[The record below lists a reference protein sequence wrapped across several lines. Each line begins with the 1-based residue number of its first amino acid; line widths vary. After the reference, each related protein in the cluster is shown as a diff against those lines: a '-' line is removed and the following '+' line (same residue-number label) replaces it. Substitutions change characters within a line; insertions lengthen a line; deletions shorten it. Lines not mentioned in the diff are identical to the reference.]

1 MKDPMPDFTLRFK
14 LPNQLIEGVVRRTF
28 YWPAEGPGSFATNL
42 RPRFSAL
49 GPVTSL
55 NADFARIAVM
65 VYAADRSVVRAAG
78 TVNWTARDY
87 SLTIPVSDPGAWT
100 SVHDRLVRMLA
111 FLSGDAWA
119 ITFTK
124 AAIPKE
130 TVADKWYPTAGRVV
144 LLSGGADSA
153 AGALLARA
161 LPEDHALISHF
172 GGNGIGPVQR
182 LVAQAI
188 TGLLPSG
195 SGQQHLQVG
204 FARMQRQPDGT
215 KFANE
220 PSTRTRSLLFLALGL
235 CVASVNGV
243 PLWIPENGFAS
254 LNPAMGADQFG
265 SISTRTTH
273 PWFLAEV
280 QGLLTSVGA
289 HGHIENPF
297 AQQTKGEM
305 FANVTARFGAESA
318 STFLSTTDSCGFT
331 NKRFW
336 GIEKRHH
343 CGTCFGCLL
352 RRASFKAAGLDDQSV
367 YAVDNPPNSKAAEV
381 LQRNSLLPSIRS
393 YVRRGVTT
401 ADIASIRLPN
411 GYSPSA
417 ARDLCVRGI
426 GELRLLL

>member
-1 MKDPMPDFTLRFK
+1 MTDFTLRFK
-14 LPNQLIEGVVRRTF
+14 VPGELAEDVARRTF
-28 YWPAEGPGSFATNL
+28 YWPADGPGSFSTKL
-42 RPRFSAL
+42 KPRFGAL
-49 GPVTSL
+49 GPVTAL

-87 SLTIPVSDPGAWT
+87 HLTVPVSDPEAWAA
-100 SVHDRLVRMLA
+100 VHDRLVRTLA
-111 FLSGDAWA
+111 FLSGDAWT

-130 TVADKWYPTAGRVV
+130 TAAENQYPSAERVV

-153 AGALLARA
+153 VGALLART
-161 LPEDHALISHF
+161 LPKDHVLMSHY
-172 GGNGIGPVQR
+172 GGNGIGPIQR
-182 LVAQAI
+182 LVAKAI
-188 TGLLPSG
+188 TDLIPDG
-195 SGQQHLQVG
+195 SSQQHCQVG
-204 FARMQRQPDGT
+204 FSRMRYQPDGT

-273 PWFLAEV
+273 PWFLSEVHGILTDIGAE
-280 QGLLTSVGA
+280 
-289 HGHIENPF
+289 GHIENPF

-305 FANVTARFGAESA
+305 FTEVAARLGSDLASA
-318 STFLSTTDSCGFT
+318 FLSSTDSCGFT

-336 GIEKRHH
+336 GIEKSHH

-352 RRASFKAAGLDDQSV
+352 RRASFEAAGLDDSTV
-367 YAVDNPPNSKAAEV
+367 YAVDNPPNAKAAAV
-381 LQRNSLLPSIRS
+381 LQLNSLLPSIRS
-393 YVRRGVTT
+393 YVGRGITT
-401 ADIASIRLPN
+401 SDIASIRLPT

-417 ARDLCVRGI
+417 ARDLCVRGSN
-426 GELRLLL
+426 ELRLLL

>member
-1 MKDPMPDFTLRFK
+1 MTDFSLRFK
-14 LPNQLIEGVVRRTF
+14 VPAELTKAVARRTF
-28 YWPAEGPGSFATNL
+28 YWPADGPGSFSTKL
-42 RPRFSAL
+42 KPRFGAL

-87 SLTIPVSDPGAWT
+87 HLTIPVSDPDAWT
-100 SVHDRLVRMLA
+100 AVHDRLVRTLA

-124 AAIPKE
+124 APIPKE
-130 TVADKWYPTAGRVV
+130 AVAENQYPSAQRVV

-153 AGALLARA
+153 AGALLARN
-161 LPEDHALISHF
+161 LPEDHVLVSHF
-172 GGNGIGPVQR
+172 GANGVGPIQR
-182 LVAQAI
+182 RVAQAI
-188 TGLLPSG
+188 TDLIPDG
-195 SGQQHLQVG
+195 SNQQHCQIG
-204 FARMQRQPDGT
+204 FARMQSQPDGT

-235 CVASVNGV
+235 CVASVNAV

-273 PWFLAEV
+273 PWFLSEV
-280 QGLLTSVGA
+280 QGVLTDIGA
-289 HGHIENPF
+289 QGRIENPF
-297 AQQTKGEM
+297 VQQTKGEM
-305 FANVTARFGAESA
+305 FTDVTGRLGADSA
-318 STFLSTTDSCGFT
+318 STFLSSTDSCGFT

-336 GIEKRHH
+336 AVEKSHH

-352 RRASFKAAGLDDQSV
+352 RRASFKAAGLDDKSV
-367 YAVDNPPNSKAAEV
+367 YAVDNPPNAEAAAV
-381 LQRNSLLPSIRS
+381 LQLNSLLPSIRS
-393 YVRRGVTT
+393 YVGRGVTT
-401 ADIASIRLPN
+401 ADIASIRLPT

-417 ARDLCVRGI
+417 ARDLCVRGSD
-426 GELRLLL
+426 ELKLLL

>member
-1 MKDPMPDFTLRFK
+1 MSEFSLHFKVPDGLS
-14 LPNQLIEGVVRRTF
+14 EAVARRTF
-28 YWPAEGPGSFATNL
+28 YWPADGPGSFFTKL
-42 RPRFSAL
+42 KPRFGAL
-49 GPVTSL
+49 GPVAPL

-87 SLTIPVSDPGAWT
+87 DLTIPVSDPEAWRA
-100 SVHDRLVRMLA
+100 VHDRLVRTLA
-111 FLSGDAWA
+111 FLSGDTWA

-124 AAIPKE
+124 APIPAE
-130 TVADKWYPTAGRVV
+130 PVAENQYSSAERVV

-153 AGALLARA
+153 AGALLART
-161 LPEDHALISHF
+161 LPEDHVLVSHF
-172 GGNGIGPVQR
+172 GGNGIGRIQR
-182 LVAQAI
+182 LVAEAI
-188 TGLLPSG
+188 TTLRPDG
-195 SGQQHLQVG
+195 SSQQHCQVR
-204 FARMQRQPDGT
+204 FSRMQHQPDGT

-265 SISTRTTH
+265 SLSTRTTH
-273 PWFLAEV
+273 PWFLSEVRDVLADIGAE
-280 QGLLTSVGA
+280 GR
-289 HGHIENPF
+289 IENPF

-305 FANVTARFGAESA
+305 FTDVAAQLGPDAA
-318 STFLSTTDSCGFT
+318 SMFLSSTDSCGFT

-336 GIEKRHH
+336 AIEKTHH

-352 RRASFKAAGLDDQSV
+352 RRASFKAAALDDRSV
-367 YAVDNPPNSKAAEV
+367 YAVDNPPSADAADV

-393 YVRRGVTT
+393 YVGRGVTT
-401 ADIASIRLPN
+401 ADIASIRLPT

-417 ARDLCVRGI
+417 ARELCVRGSD
-426 GELRLLL
+426 ELRLLL